1 MIGTLPEAELIHIIL
16 IRNGRNLENTTARM
30 GIKTC
35 GINSQFVDGA
45 AESSIERIW
54 DRLRFK
60 NHNRK

>member
-1 MIGTLPEAELIHIIL
+1 MTGILPEAELIHIHL
-16 IRNGRNLENTTARM
+16 IRNGRNLKNTTARI
-30 GIKTC
+30 GIKIC